1 MVLKRV
7 AVYSAV
13 FSGGALAVVGAMA
26 LAGIFPAQAPTVV
39 APVTAV
45 SDTVA
50 PVDEAVV
57 DAGTTPIGSLVRN
70 TFVSVAGTVERITD
84 EDEFIIAD
92 ATGSVTVWTG
102 SPFGAISPGEQL
114 VVRGFVDDDL
124 LLEVYAQEIVKS
136 DGTVL
141 ELRSYGG

>member
-1 MVLKRV
+1 MVVKRV
-7 AVYSAV
+7 AVYAAV

-26 LAGIFPAQAPTVV
+26 LGGVFPAQAPTLV
-39 APVTAV
+39 APVPGVTG
-45 SDTVA
+45 TVA
-50 PVDEAVV
+50 PEEEPGVAAES
-57 DAGTTPIGSLVRN
+57 TPIGSLVRN
-70 TFVSVAGTVERITD
+70 TFVTVSGTVERITD

-92 ATGSVTVWTG
+92 TTGSVKVWTG
-102 SPFGAISPGEQL
+102 SPFGPISPGEQL

-124 LLEVYAQEIVKS
+124 LLELYAQEIVKE